1 MTSTGP
7 DAPAGGAD
15 QNAVAAPPRALKFA
29 VIAMG
34 VILIVGF
41 AAVFITIGYR
51 VANPERPV
59 DALVGDAA
67 GSAAAP
73 AAFGTVSLDAPAG
86 ARVVG
91 TALDGTRALITVR
104 AGSGPDTVIVVD
116 LATGAEIG
124 RIAVGAE

>member
-1 MTSTGP
+1 
-7 DAPAGGAD
+7 
-15 QNAVAAPPRALKFA
+15 
-29 VIAMG
+29 MG

-59 DALVGDAA
+59 DAVVEGAA
-67 GSAAAP
+67 DSGGATVT
-73 AAFGTVSLDAPAG
+73 FGNVALDAPEG

-91 TALDGTRALITVR
+91 TTTDGNRALITVR
-104 AGSGPDTVIVVD
+104 AASGPDTVIVVD
-116 LATGAEIG
+116 LVTGAEIG